1 VAFFPD
7 ARSSNQKV
15 QMDGVQILGTNSK
28 KMTEISSLHEPVLLE
43 RCIEILGEALQG
55 ETAILVDG
63 TLGLGGHSEA
73 FLLRFPKLVLVG
85 IDRDENA
92 LRLAGERLAPFAD
105 RIHLV
110 QAVYS
115 EIPEVLEE
123 LGLNLADAVLLDLG
137 VSSMQLDE
145 KDRGFAYSFDAP
157 LDMRMDSTEELT
169 AAKILN
175 EYKEEELV
183 SIFKT
188 YGEER
193 YAKGIARQIVRIRS
207 KSPFTNSKQLTDII
221 AKVVPFIPGK
231 SSGHPAK
238 RVFQA
243 LRIEVNRELEILE
256 ETIPQV
262 IEALKVGGRV
272 LVLSYQSLEDRIVKQ
287 ALAAAS
293 TSSAPLDLPIEL
305 EQHAPIIR
313 LLVRGAEKASEQE
326 INQNPRSAS
335 VRLRAAQKIRNAA

>member
-1 VAFFPD
+1 MA
-7 ARSSNQKV
+7 
-15 QMDGVQILGTNSK
+15 
-28 KMTEISSLHEPVLLE
+28 EISSLHEPVLLE
-43 RCIEILGEALQG
+43 RCIEILGEALNG
-55 ETAILVDG
+55 ESAILVDG

-73 FLLRFPKLVLVG
+73 FLSRFPKLVLVG

-92 LRLAGERLAPFAD
+92 LRLAGERLAPFAN

-123 LGLNLADAVLLDLG
+123 LGLNLANAVLLDLG

-157 LDMRMDSTEELT
+157 LDMRMDATEELT

-175 EYKEEELV
+175 EYSEDDLNR
-183 SIFKT
+183 IFKT

-193 YAKGIARQIVRIRS
+193 YARAIARQIVKIRS
-207 KSPFTNSKQLTDII
+207 KSPFTTSKQLTDII

-231 SSGHPAK
+231 STGHRAK

-256 ETIPQV
+256 DTIPAV
-262 IEALKVGGRV
+262 IDALKVDGRV

-287 ALAAAS
+287 ALVAAS

-305 EQHAPIIR
+305 EQHAPILR
-313 LLVRGAEKASEQE
+313 LLVRGAEKANEEE
-326 INQNPRSAS
+326 ISRNPRSAS

>member
-1 VAFFPD
+1 M
-7 ARSSNQKV
+7 S
-15 QMDGVQILGTNSK
+15 
-28 KMTEISSLHEPVLLE
+28 EISSLHEPVLLE
-43 RCIEILGEALQG
+43 RCIEILGEALKG
-55 ETAILVDG
+55 ESAILVDG

-73 FLLRFPKLVLVG
+73 FLLRFPNLVLVG

-157 LDMRMDSTEELT
+157 LDMRMDATEDLT

-175 EYKEEELV
+175 EYNEDDLNR
-183 SIFKT
+183 IFKT

-193 YAKGIARQIVRIRS
+193 YARAIARQIVKIRS
-207 KSPFTNSKQLTDII
+207 KSPFTTSKQLTDII

-231 SSGHPAK
+231 STGHPAK

-256 ETIPQV
+256 DTIPAV
-262 IEALKVGGRV
+262 IDALKVDGRV

-287 ALAAAS
+287 ALVAAS

-305 EQHAPIIR
+305 EQHAPILR
-313 LLVRGAEKASEQE
+313 LLVRGAEKATEEE
-326 INQNPRSAS
+326 ISRNPRSAS

>member
-1 VAFFPD
+1 M
-7 ARSSNQKV
+7 S
-15 QMDGVQILGTNSK
+15 QISF
-28 KMTEISSLHEPVLLE
+28 LHEPVLIE
-43 RCIEILGEALQG
+43 RCIEILGEALTG
-55 ETAILVDG
+55 DSAILVDG

-115 EIPEVLEE
+115 EIPEVLED
-123 LGLNLADAVLLDLG
+123 LGLDLADAVLLDLG

-175 EYKEEELV
+175 EYKEDDLAR
-183 SIFKT
+183 IFKT

-193 YAKGIARQIVRIRS
+193 YARAIARQIVKIRS
-207 KSPFTNSKQLTDII
+207 KSPFTTSKQLTDII
-221 AKVVPFIPGK
+221 SKVVPFIPGK

-256 ETIPQV
+256 ETIPAV
-262 IEALKVGGRV
+262 IDALKVGGRV

-287 ALAAAS
+287 ALVASS

-305 EQHAPIIR
+305 EQHAPILR
-313 LLVRGAEKASEQE
+313 LLVRGAEKATEEE
-326 INQNPRSAS
+326 ISRNPRSAS
-335 VRLRAAQKIRNAA
+335 VRLRAAQKIRTAA

>member
-1 VAFFPD
+1 MA
-7 ARSSNQKV
+7 
-15 QMDGVQILGTNSK
+15 
-28 KMTEISSLHEPVLLE
+28 EISSLHEPVLLE
-43 RCIEILGEALQG
+43 RCIEILGEALNG
-55 ETAILVDG
+55 ESAILVDG

-73 FLLRFPKLVLVG
+73 FLSRFPKLVLVG

-115 EIPEVLEE
+115 EIPEVLEK
-123 LGLNLADAVLLDLG
+123 LGLNLANAVLLDLG

-157 LDMRMDSTEELT
+157 LDMRMDATEELT

-175 EYKEEELV
+175 EYSEDDLNR
-183 SIFKT
+183 IFKT

-193 YAKGIARQIVRIRS
+193 YARAIARQIVKIRS
-207 KSPFTNSKQLTDII
+207 KSPFTTSKQLTDII

-231 SSGHPAK
+231 STGHPAK

-256 ETIPQV
+256 DTIPAV
-262 IEALKVGGRV
+262 IDALKVDGRV

-287 ALAAAS
+287 ALVAAS

-305 EQHAPIIR
+305 EQHAPILR
-313 LLVRGAEKASEQE
+313 LLVRGAEKANEEE
-326 INQNPRSAS
+326 ISRNPRSAS

>member
-1 VAFFPD
+1 
-7 ARSSNQKV
+7 
-15 QMDGVQILGTNSK
+15 
-28 KMTEISSLHEPVLLE
+28 MTEISSLHKPVLLE
-43 RCIEILGEALQG
+43 RCIELLGEALNNDS
-55 ETAILVDG
+55 AILVDG

-73 FLLRFPKLVLVG
+73 FLQRFPKLTLVG

-92 LRLAGERLAPFAD
+92 LKLAGERLAPFAD

-145 KDRGFAYSFDAP
+145 RDRGFAYSFDAP
-157 LDMRMDSTEELT
+157 LDMRMDKSADLT
-169 AAKILN
+169 AAAVLN
-175 EYKEEELV
+175 EYAEADLAG
-183 SIFKT
+183 IFKN

-193 YAKGIARQIVRIRS
+193 YAKPIAKQIVKVRS
-207 KSPFTNSKQLTDII
+207 SQPFVNSKQLTEII
-221 AKVVPFIPGK
+221 AKIVPFIPGK

-243 LRIEVNRELEILE
+243 LRIEVNSELEILE
-256 ETIPQV
+256 ETIPAV
-262 IEALKVGGRV
+262 IDSLRIGGRV

-293 TSSAPLDLPIEL
+293 TSSAPIELPIEL
-305 EQHAPIIR
+305 AEHAPVLR
-313 LLVRGAEKASEQE
+313 LLVRGAEKASEEEIQE
-326 INQNPRSAS
+326 NPRSAS
-335 VRLRAAQKIRNAA
+335 VRLRAAEKIRKAA